1 MIQEAEYA
9 HSARVSASAEA
20 QEQWRELTLVQLR
33 NLSSLARVYVD
44 RKNGFIE
51 AIIAARGSGR
61 ESGDSEDLDLMEW
74 IKQVYLPLRLVKRH
88 VTAKTEESKTTYEI
102 WYDLDQSSSIEK
114 LDRNLCLLL
123 NELMGWGHFYGNE
136 AKE

>member
-1 MIQEAEYA
+1 MVNKIVVQEAEYA
-9 HSARVSASAEA
+9 ENARVSASAEA

-51 AIIAARGSGR
+51 AIIAARGSRR
-61 ESGDSEDLDLMEW
+61 ESGESEDLDLIEW

-88 VTAKTEESKTTYEI
+88 VTAKTEDSKTTYEI
-102 WYDLDQSSSIEK
+102 WYDLD
-114 LDRNLCLLL
+114 
-123 NELMGWGHFYGNE
+123 
-136 AKE
+136 

>member
-1 MIQEAEYA
+1 VIQEAEYA
-9 HSARVSASAEA
+9 QSARVSASAEA

-61 ESGDSEDLDLMEW
+61 ESGESEDLDLMEW

-123 NELMGWGHFYGNE
+123 NELMGWGHFYGDE

>member
-1 MIQEAEYA
+1 
-9 HSARVSASAEA
+9 
-20 QEQWRELTLVQLR
+20 LVQLR